1 MIAEKTKKELIFIE
15 AAKLFQS
22 KGYAA
27 TSMRD
32 LATQVGLKPSSF
44 YSHIKSK
51 EEILEIICQRAA
63 ALFAEGLLKIEKKEL
78 SAVETIE
85 QIIDLHVDVA
95 FGNPSAIT
103 VFNDEWKHLTG
114 TALQAFRASR
124 KKYQDGV
131 IQVIKKGISDSSIK
145 TLDATIIFNTIIGG
159 TRWLHFINNPTEAMS
174 NRIRKQLKDILLHG
188 FLNS

>member
-1 MIAEKTKKELIFIE
+1 MIVEKTKKELIFIE

-32 LATQVGLKPSSF
+32 LAAHVGLKPSSF

-51 EEILEIICQRAA
+51 EEILEIICKKAA
-63 ALFAEGLLKIEKKEL
+63 ALFSNGLEDILRKKLSPSKTLEL
-78 SAVETIE
+78 V
-85 QIIDLHVDVA
+85 IDLHVDIA
-95 FGNPSAIT
+95 FSNPSAIT

-114 TALQAFRASR
+114 EALQAFRSNR
-124 KKYQDGV
+124 KSYQDAI
-131 IQVIKKGISDSSIK
+131 IQIIKDGISNNSVK

-159 TRWLHFINNPTEAMS
+159 TRWLHFINNPSDAMA
-174 NRIRKQLKDILLHG
+174 NRIRKQLKEILLQG
-188 FLNS
+188 FVQA

>member
-1 MIAEKTKKELIFIE
+1 MAEKTKKELIFIE

-27 TSMRD
+27 TSMRE

-51 EEILEIICQRAA
+51 EEILEIICNRAA
-63 ALFAEGLLKIEKKEL
+63 ALFSDGLEKIKVL
-78 SAVETIE
+78 DLTPVQTLE
-85 QIIDLHVDVA
+85 QIIDLHVDIA

-114 TALQAFRASR
+114 DALHRFRTNR
-124 KKYQDGV
+124 KSYQDAV
-131 IQVIKKGISDSSIK
+131 INIIKNGIANDSLKS
-145 TLDATIIFNTIIGG
+145 LDATIVFNTIIGG
-159 TRWLHFINNPTEAMS
+159 TRWLHFINNPSEAMVT
-174 NRIRKQLKDILLHG
+174 RIRKQLKDILLHG
-188 FLNS
+188 YLK

>member
-1 MIAEKTKKELIFIE
+1 MIVEKTKKELIFIE

-27 TSMRD
+27 TSMRE

-51 EEILEIICQRAA
+51 EEILEIICKRASV
-63 ALFAEGLLKIEKKEL
+63 LFSDGLEKIIGQN
-78 SAVETIE
+78 ETPVRTID
-85 QIIDLHVDVA
+85 QIIDLHIDIA

-114 TALQAFRASR
+114 EALKSFRSKR
-124 KKYQDGV
+124 KQYQDAV
-131 IQVIKKGISDSSIK
+131 IEIIKSAIASNEVK

-159 TRWLHFINNPTEAMS
+159 TRWLHFINGPSEAMAKK
-174 NRIRKQLKDILLHG
+174 IRKQLKDILLRG
-188 FLNS
+188 ILY